1 MTDNVYNF
9 IITSVA
15 KKHHKPVDE
24 VVEAMQ
30 DALYDMFVK
39 RKGEPGLQPLINGV
53 KRKGEIPTVR
63 EFFEFLQEEND
74 PNWPRKILQFKPR
87 A

>member
-39 RKGEPGLQPLINGV
+39 RKGEPGLQPLIN
-53 KRKGEIPTVR
+53 
-63 EFFEFLQEEND
+63 
-74 PNWPRKILQFKPR
+74 
-87 A
+87 

>member
-1 MTDNVYNF
+1 MYMT
-9 IITSVA
+9 SSLPPWQ